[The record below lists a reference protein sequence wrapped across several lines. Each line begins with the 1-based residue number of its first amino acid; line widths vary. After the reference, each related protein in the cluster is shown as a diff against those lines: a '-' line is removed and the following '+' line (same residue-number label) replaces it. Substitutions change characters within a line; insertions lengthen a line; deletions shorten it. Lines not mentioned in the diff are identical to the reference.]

1 MNFKAF
7 LFQTTYHRRRP
18 LLELLFRSIFC
29 HIVHFLLEE
38 RCGLRFSRFRKFDWG
53 LLGLIVKKFF
63 IDPLKTDLIA
73 WQMITHIFLYRLW
86 ISFLKHLVDLIS
98 HFTLN
103 LFIINFPISIKNEWS
118 ICPTKQKHTPTILH
132 LPRPTTPSTPNY
144 AIPST
149 TSWNISEND
158 RNSSTSSSRASSA
171 LHMK

>member
-103 LFIINFPISIKNEWS
+103 LFIINFTISIS
-118 ICPTKQKHTPTILH
+118 IINIIASFPHSFIQLDPYLLTEVSHMLANHILFIAHTP
-132 LPRPTTPSTPNY
+132 
-144 AIPST
+144 
-149 TSWNISEND
+149 
-158 RNSSTSSSRASSA
+158 
-171 LHMK
+171 